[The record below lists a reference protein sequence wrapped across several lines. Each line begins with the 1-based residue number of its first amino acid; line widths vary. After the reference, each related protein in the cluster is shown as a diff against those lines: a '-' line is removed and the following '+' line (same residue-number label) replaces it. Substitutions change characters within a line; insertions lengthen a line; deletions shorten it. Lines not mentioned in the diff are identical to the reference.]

1 MFSLAW
7 VKHLFASLL
16 AIVSLSVHADPKLT
30 LDEAIALAAQEQ
42 PVLQA
47 LDAASASSRE
57 AAVASSQLPDPTL
70 SFGVANMPITSSDAF
85 HFNRD
90 DMTMSTIGI
99 MQEMV
104 PLEKREAEA
113 GIMQATAEQYQAEKA
128 ATRQSIQ
135 RDIALAW
142 LNVFEAQRRTELY
155 QQLANE
161 VEAQRKLLLNQVS
174 TGATDPTKVLELDTE
189 ISMVKDKRLLAL
201 RDERVARAALA
212 RWIGPS
218 AQRPL
223 PEKLP
228 TVVVNVRKSVA
239 LQDINNHPLLENAYR
254 AEDVARAYAE
264 RAKAERELDWSWSV
278 MYGKRQSGLSDM
290 VSFQVSIDL
299 PWDRPNRQDRLLAEK
314 ELLSERA
321 KKLTEDRR
329 RALLAELETVL
340 ADADTAK
347 AREAE
352 LQANLIPAAEARLEV
367 AEAGYAAGK
376 ENLSEVWNARQA
388 LVEVQLEH
396 WSILTDEQRAAVKLA
411 YLLSDDS
418 SNWTT
423 KQ

>member
-1 MFSLAW
+1 MFRLAW
-7 VKHLFASLL
+7 VKRLLASLFAL
-16 AIVSLSVHADPKLT
+16 ASLSVYAEPKLT
-30 LDEAIALAAQEQ
+30 LDEAIAMAAEEQ

-57 AAVASSQLPDPTL
+57 AAIASSQLPDPTL
-70 SFGVANMPITSSDAF
+70 SFGVANVPVTSGDAF
-85 HFNRD
+85 RFNRD

-104 PLEKREAEA
+104 PMEKREAEA

-128 ATRQSIQ
+128 STRQSIQ
-135 RDIALAW
+135 RDIGLAW
-142 LNVFEAQRRTELY
+142 LNVFEAQRRTEIY
-155 QQLANE
+155 QQLVDEISAK
-161 VEAQRKLLLNQVS
+161 RKLLLDQVS
-174 TGATDPTKVLELDTE
+174 TGATNPTKILELDTE
-189 ISMVKDKRLLAL
+189 ISMVKDKRLIAL
-201 RDERVARAALA
+201 RDERVARASLA
-212 RWIGPS
+212 RWIGPA

-228 TVVVNVRKSVA
+228 TIVVNVKKSDA

-254 AEDVARAYAE
+254 VEDVARAYAE

-299 PWDRPNRQDRLLAEK
+299 PWDRPNRQDRLLAQK

-329 RALLAELETVL
+329 RELLAELESAL
-340 ADADTAK
+340 ADADTAR

-352 LQANLIPAAEARLEV
+352 HQDGLIPVAEARLEV
-367 AEAGYAAGK
+367 AEAGYASGK
-376 ENLSEVWNARQA
+376 QNLSEVWNARQA
-388 LVEVQLEH
+388 LIEVQLEH
-396 WSILTDEQRAAVKLA
+396 WSIRTDEQRAAVKLA
-411 YLLSDDS
+411 YLLSHDS
-418 SNWTT
+418 SNWKT